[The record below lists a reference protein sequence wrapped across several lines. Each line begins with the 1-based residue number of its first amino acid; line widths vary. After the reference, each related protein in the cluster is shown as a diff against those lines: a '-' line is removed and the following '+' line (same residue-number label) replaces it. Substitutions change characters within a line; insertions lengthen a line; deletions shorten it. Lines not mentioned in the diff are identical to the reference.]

1 MLSTLPEVSLE
12 VVGLGVV
19 AACYS
24 GFLLRRWWISRN
36 KQVRVLSP
44 SGEAVIVAEKETKV
58 KSRAA
63 QGPFGEWTPDPFEYP
78 SITPVET
85 NIEDMAPRPYRPFKE
100 GEYHITMGIRKMPFD
115 EWIEPDDQLA
125 TYHRIRTQRVAER
138 KEQVVQVLPD
148 RPGVVKGGFEAAE
161 ELAHEL
167 AEFLSRRYPKV
178 YSVTR
183 HAPGSEKGNGWYGD
197 GRIKE
202 VTILPLGV
210 PYNLDE
216 DEPMKVAGLLTQD
229 DMAIM
234 IEGEDGEYYLQAGA
248 ILVPGTWRLDD
259 KIGMP
264 LDEIHYTGEVPLYK
278 ENLQPSMTRFFRRLT
293 PSSPVVRNN
302 WTIQNIDS
310 ERYRGSIDQTEL
322 SWATTQVGA
331 EDAFQHP
338 PSSYKSSLSA
348 SSSSASSQGAKTP
361 HTPTPST
368 STSASP
374 TKIENLRL
382 RTERQSLRRLPKS
395 GAIVFSVRVYTL
407 GMEEL
412 GRERG
417 VPGRLA
423 GAVRGL
429 AGSKGEVAA
438 RKRQES
444 YEKELLEY
452 LDGCA
457 RAEVE

>member
-1 MLSTLPEVSLE
+1 
-12 VVGLGVV
+12 
-19 AACYS
+19 
-24 GFLLRRWWISRN
+24 
-36 KQVRVLSP
+36 
-44 SGEAVIVAEKETKV
+44 
-58 KSRAA
+58 
-63 QGPFGEWTPDPFEYP
+63 
-78 SITPVET
+78 
-85 NIEDMAPRPYRPFKE
+85 
-100 GEYHITMGIRKMPFD
+100 
-115 EWIEPDDQLA
+115 
-125 TYHRIRTQRVAER
+125 
-138 KEQVVQVLPD
+138 
-148 RPGVVKGGFEAAE
+148 
-161 ELAHEL
+161 
-167 AEFLSRRYPKV
+167 
-178 YSVTR
+178 
-183 HAPGSEKGNGWYGD
+183 
-197 GRIKE
+197 
-202 VTILPLGV
+202 
-210 PYNLDE
+210 
-216 DEPMKVAGLLTQD
+216 
-229 DMAIM
+229 
-234 IEGEDGEYYLQAGA
+234 
-248 ILVPGTWRLDD
+248 
-259 KIGMP
+259 MP
-264 LDEIHYTGEVPLYK
+264 LDEIHYTGEVPLCKFSSPSLTVTRILTINKHQKDK

-310 ERYRGSIDQTEL
+310 ERYRSSIDQTEL

-338 PSSYKSSLSA
+338 PSSYKSSLVPA

-438 RKRQES
+438 
-444 YEKELLEY
+444 
-452 LDGCA
+452 
-457 RAEVE
+457 